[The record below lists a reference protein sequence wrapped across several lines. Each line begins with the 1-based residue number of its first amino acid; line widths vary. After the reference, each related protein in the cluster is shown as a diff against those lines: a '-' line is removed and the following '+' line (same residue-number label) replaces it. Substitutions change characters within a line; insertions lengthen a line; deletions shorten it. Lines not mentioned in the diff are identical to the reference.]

1 LISRFPIYWH
11 RSGFDSEQGAD
22 GIEILNKI
30 PYFLDSNYKRL
41 QEEKRTEI
49 IEKSFNRSVLEILN
63 KNINVIIMYPV
74 PEVGFWIPNVLAARV
89 LPKLK
94 IKYLFNQF
102 FDDSA
107 FLKLPKTTYVT
118 TSYELYLKRNKEVFN
133 MLDKIEHHN
142 LFRIYP
148 HKKLCNK
155 QLKNRCITHT
165 KKHIYYRDNNHL
177 SVMGRKLIMPEL
189 IDIFDKIK

>member
-1 LISRFPIYWH
+1 
-11 RSGFDSEQGAD
+11 
-22 GIEILNKI
+22 
-30 PYFLDSNYKRL
+30 
-41 QEEKRTEI
+41 
-49 IEKSFNRSVLEILN
+49 
-63 KNINVIIMYPV
+63 MYPV

-177 SVMGRKLIMPEL
+177 SKIGIKLIMPEL